1 MYCPLPTSEED
12 ALAAEEDEEIFLND
26 DSARYY
32 NLSSSDQ
39 RRHSIG
45 TFMTRDRSTSFASGR
60 SFRDEVPSALIH
72 ATASGDSVK
81 SVAASVTID
90 DHSLRHGSYPRNRC
104 SRCTRGKF
112 FCGVKIASYLEE
124 IVKNCNHLLLS
135 KVLLLEHNEP
145 ICLQTPN

>member
-12 ALAAEEDEEIFLND
+12 ALAAEDEEIFLND

-32 NLSSSDQ
+32 NLTSTSSDQ

-45 TFMTRDRSTSFASGR
+45 TFMTRDRSTSFASAR
-60 SFRDEVPSALIH
+60 SFKDEVPSALIH

-90 DHSLRHGSYPRNRC
+90 DHSLRHGSYPRKRC
-104 SRCTRGKF
+104 SRCTRSKLVF
-112 FCGVKIASYLEE
+112 FSYNF
-124 IVKNCNHLLLS
+124 ITVGFVYKRNLLLHQ
-135 KVLLLEHNEP
+135 KRQH
-145 ICLQTPN
+145 